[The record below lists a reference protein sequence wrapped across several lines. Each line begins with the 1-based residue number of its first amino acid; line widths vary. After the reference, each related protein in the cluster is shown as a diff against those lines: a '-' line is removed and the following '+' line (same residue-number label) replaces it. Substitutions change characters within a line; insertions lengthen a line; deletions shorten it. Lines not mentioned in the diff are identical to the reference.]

1 MPIFKENIKSPLKK
15 IIFFPGDCMILL
27 MKQTK
32 TWSCECLCYQRRTL
46 QEWQNAAQRTYHPLS
61 RCQVVLTK
69 RPFKDLSLIELCH
82 NLTFWVLSQFDFLS
96 YHNLNF
102 WVCHNMTF
110 WFCHNMSFWVL
121 PQLEFLSFVTISVV
135 DFCHNLTFWFNS
147 LQLFHYQVFI

>member
-1 MPIFKENIKSPLKK
+1 MFYLSS
-15 IIFFPGDCMILL
+15 FFQVIV
-27 MKQTK
+27 
-32 TWSCECLCYQRRTL
+32 WSCLWSK
-46 QEWQNAAQRTYHPLS
+46 QEPEVVNVYVIREEHCKKWQNAAQRTYHPLS

-69 RPFKDLSLIELCH
+69 RPFKDLSLIEFCH
-82 NLTFWVLSQFDFLS
+82 NWTFWVLSQFDFLS

-147 LQLFHYQVFI
+147 LQLFHYQGFI